1 VIRHGL
7 GHLCAAASLALV
19 VAASASAQ
27 SGEPSPGSIVKAAE
41 HAVYDDSA
49 GTVEARW
56 RTAAARNPADREA
69 MLGLATLA
77 RETYAFATAE
87 SLYSVLLAG
96 AAHPPDAW
104 TVQARLGLYR
114 VSNSRGDK
122 RRSDSLLH
130 VAIAE
135 TRRVGDR
142 EAEIAALVG
151 FTNTRSFS
159 APALF
164 ATMDTIARLLPPGD
178 SRDRAEYLCRLGVYK
193 GVGGSGE
200 ASDLVLRGTAMA
212 RHVGER
218 RLVGHC
224 LEGYGLVQSLEGRND
239 SALAVYD
246 SAAAYLR
253 ATHEHA
259 GLARLES
266 RRSDILQAYG
276 RLGEAKVA
284 LRRILAEAGIAK
296 NQQRVA
302 NAYGGMGMLALR
314 VGDLPTAAA
323 YFDSAATLNDSLGEG
338 EGGMIARQNRAEVL
352 AASGDLPAAQKAL
365 EETLDEAHRGDY
377 LEDEFI
383 ARQRLARVAM
393 RRRDWTTA
401 ARQLAAA
408 DSMARSHGL
417 EEVRGNLVYD
427 RGLLALGR
435 GELGGAERLFSAFL
449 AKTAPDDRLLRY
461 ATRTRLAEVWAG
473 RGDLARAE
481 REMTEANGDL
491 EAWRAALG
499 ADDLRRYAYAAT
511 ALGEYDSQRPV
522 AAVIAALAAGGRADA
537 ALTLAEQ
544 RRARTL
550 ADRLTQ
556 ADALRET
563 NEPGTLHRDRG
574 ATAAEIVAAMPDDST
589 ALLEYAAGSEGVPTT
604 LFVVTRGGIEAH
616 RLPPADSLAEPVAR
630 FVALLE
636 ASEPGDALA
645 ASLGRAVLG
654 PAESLPA
661 GISRLVIVPDGPL
674 HRLPFDALRLPGGQL
689 AIERWAFG
697 LAPSAAVATVLRRP
711 REPEAPADA
720 PRVLALGDPAF
731 ARERAGGG
739 QLRESETFRGAF
751 DANGGLPRLSAS
763 GDEVRDVARYSR
775 GQAVVR
781 LRQDASEAWLK
792 HASLAPF
799 SVIHL
804 ATHAL
809 VDESSLARTALALA
823 PGSGEDGFLS
833 PADLASLRLH
843 ADLVVLSACRTAGG
857 VMVAGEGMQGLTTP
871 LIEAG
876 ARAVVATQW
885 RIGDRSTV
893 RLVDDL
899 YAGLGRG
906 LSAAAALREAKLA
919 AMKRGAPAGEWAAF
933 TVVGDPLVRV
943 PLREP
948 SSGTRLSWMAG
959 AGVVVILAAYFAARR
974 WRRAGTVSAP

>member
-1 VIRHGL
+1 VIRRALTRLCSSAPL
-7 GHLCAAASLALV
+7 GLAL
-19 VAASASAQ
+19 AASASAQ
-27 SGEPSPGSIVKAAE
+27 SAGPSPGAIVNAAE
-41 HAVYDDSA
+41 HAVHDDSA

-56 RTAAARNPADREA
+56 RAAAARNPADREA
-69 MLGLATLA
+69 TLGLATLA
-77 RETYAFATAE
+77 RETYDFARAE
-87 SLYSVLLAG
+87 SLYAVLLAG
-96 AAHPPDAW
+96 QRNPPDAW

-122 RRSDSLLH
+122 RRSDSLLS
-130 VAIAE
+130 VAISEA
-135 TRRVGDR
+135 RRVGDR

-151 FTNTRSFS
+151 FTNTRSF
-159 APALF
+159 AVTALF

-193 GVGGSGE
+193 GVGGSSE
-200 ASDLVLRGTAMA
+200 ASDLVERGTAMA
-212 RHVGER
+212 RRAGER

-224 LEGYGLVQSLEGRND
+224 LEGYGLVQSLQGRND

-246 SAAAYLR
+246 SAARYLG

-284 LRRILAEAGIAK
+284 LRRILVEAGIAR
-296 NQQRVA
+296 NRQRVA

-323 YFDSAATLNDSLGEG
+323 YFDSAAALNDSLGEG

-352 AASGDLPAAQKAL
+352 AASGDLPAAEKAL
-365 EETLDEAHRGDY
+365 EETLDEAHQGKF

-393 RRRDWTTA
+393 RRRDWDGA
-401 ARQLAAA
+401 ARQLASA

-417 EEVRGNLVYD
+417 DEVRGNLVYD

-435 GELGGAERLFSAFL
+435 GHFDEAQRLFSGFL
-449 AKTAPDDRLLRY
+449 AGTAPDDRLLRY
-461 ATRTRLAEVWAG
+461 ATRTRLAEVWAK
-473 RGDLARAE
+473 RGDLGRAE
-481 REMTEANGDL
+481 REMSEANGDL
-491 EAWRAALG
+491 ESWRAALG

-511 ALGEYDSQRPV
+511 ALGEYDAQGPA
-522 AAVIAALAAGGRADA
+522 AAVIAALAAGGRANA

-550 ADRLTQ
+550 ADRLNQ

-563 NEPGTLHRDRG
+563 SEPGVLHRDHG

-589 ALLEYAAGSEGVPTT
+589 ALLEYVAGSEGVPTT
-604 LFVVTRGGIEAH
+604 LFVVTRGGVEAH

-636 ASEPGDALA
+636 SSQPGDALA

-654 PAESLPA
+654 PVAALPA
-661 GISRLVIVPDGPL
+661 GISRLVVVPDGPL
-674 HRLPFDALRLPGGQL
+674 HRLPFDALRLPGGGL

-711 REPEAPADA
+711 REPEAASDA

-731 ARERAGGG
+731 AGERAGGL
-739 QLRESETFRGAF
+739 LREAETFRGAF
-751 DANGGLPRLSAS
+751 DAHGGLPRLSAS
-763 GDEVRDVARYSR
+763 GGEVRDVARYSP

-809 VDESSLARTALALA
+809 VDESSLARTSLALA

-833 PADLASLRLH
+833 PADLAALRLH

-893 RLVDDL
+893 RLVHDF

-906 LSAAAALREAKLA
+906 LSAADALRAAKLGA
-919 AMKRGAPAGEWAAF
+919 LERGAPAGEWAAF

-948 SSGTRLSWMAG
+948 ASGTKLPWIAG
-959 AGVVVILAAYFAARR
+959 AGVIVILGGYLAARR
-974 WRRAGTVSAP
+974 RRKAGALSAA